1 MRIHKRRHACSG
13 PPDYVA
19 QTADAPTDGF
29 GGSFLSYF
37 RADSSWLS
45 GYQNYFDRF
54 TSTVSLVSCL
64 TGRRILPQLN
74 PTPFFFNLTL
84 RLASFFIAHVQ
95 KYGSASAP
103 IPHPYNSR
111 SLYFRRTTVMAISR
125 QMKLCQRY
133 FDHLGIP
140 TVDIMKIGTTTNNGR
155 TVSRQSLRMASFNST
170 KTNTPMIIGKNT
182 TSKIIKRT
190 NNQSFTHPII
200 N

>member
-1 MRIHKRRHACSG
+1 MRIHKRGHACSG

-19 QTADAPTDGF
+19 QMADVPTDGF
-29 GGSFLSYF
+29 GGIFQTHY
-37 RADSSWLS
+37 RVDSSLLVA
-45 GYQNYFDRF
+45 YQNCFDRI

-74 PTPFFFNLTL
+74 RTPFFFNLTL

-133 FDHLGIP
+133 FDHLGMP
-140 TVDIMKIGTTTNNGR
+140 TVDIMKIGTTTDNGR
-155 TVSRQSLRMASFNST
+155 NVSRQSLRRAYFNST
-170 KTNTPMIIGKNT
+170 KAKTPMIIGKNT